1 MEIYLVRHTET
12 ICEKGICY
20 GQSDVDLAE
29 PFENTF
35 ENILSQ
41 LPNEAIIFSSP
52 LKRCVTLA
60 KYIQNKIKT
69 ISYHEDTRLM
79 EMNFGDWEM
88 KNWNDIPPEQ
98 LNPWMEDFVNIGV
111 SNGESFV
118 ELHKRT
124 ERFLSEQIS
133 KKTDQPIVIVAHA
146 GSIRSFLCHHT
157 SLPLKDA
164 FQNKVDFGQ
173 VIKIDFK
180 PCFVSKLF

>member
-20 GQSDVDLAE
+20 GQSDVNLAE
-29 PFENTF
+29 PFDDIF

-41 LPNEAIIFSSP
+41 VPVEAIVFSSP
-52 LKRCVTLA
+52 LQRCVILA

-69 ISYHEDTRLM
+69 ISYQEDKRLI

-98 LNPWMEDFVNIGV
+98 LNPWMEDFVNICAF
-111 SNGESFV
+111 NGESFV
-118 ELHKRT
+118 DLHERT
-124 ERFLSEQIS
+124 RSFLSEQIS
-133 KKTDQPIVIVAHA
+133 KKTDQPIVIVTHA
-146 GSIRSFLCHHT
+146 GIIRSFLCHHT

-164 FQNKVDFGQ
+164 FQNKADFGQ
-173 VIKIDFK
+173 VIKINF
-180 PCFVSKLF
+180 